1 MILVTGAD
9 GFVGRHLLP
18 SLGERAV
25 VAKADVR
32 DAAAVAAE
40 LRAVEPEAVVHLA
53 ALSSVGESWADPVET
68 WRVNVLGTLNVLQAA
83 SSGTRVLLASTGE
96 VYGNARD
103 LPASEDALLNPVSPY
118 GASKAAAELAC
129 APARARGELE
139 IVITRAFNT
148 EGPGRD
154 ERFALGSW
162 ARQIAELEQAG
173 GGTLLV
179 GDLSAE
185 RDIVDVR
192 DACRAY
198 ELLLGPEVEA
208 DTYNVASGRAVGM
221 QEVLDMLLG
230 LARCEIQVERDPER
244 MRPVDIPALWGDP
257 AKLEK
262 ATGWKAE
269 IPLEQTLSDT
279 LDYARETVA
288 KATRT

>member
-1 MILVTGAD
+1 MILVTGAG
-9 GFVGRHLLP
+9 GFVGGHLLP
-18 SLGERAV
+18 QLGERAV
-25 VAKADVR
+25 AAEADVR
-32 DAAAVAAE
+32 DAVAVAAE
-40 LRAVEPEAVVHLA
+40 LRAVGPTAVVHLA

-83 SSGTRVLLASTGE
+83 PRGARILLASTGE
-96 VYGNARD
+96 VYGRART
-103 LPASEDALLNPVSPY
+103 LPAAEDAPLDPVSPY

-139 IVITRAFNT
+139 IVVTRAFNT

-154 ERFALGSW
+154 DRFAVGSW

-179 GDLSAE
+179 GDLSAK

-198 ELLLGPEVEA
+198 ALLLDPDVAAG
-208 DTYNVASGRAVGM
+208 TYNVASGQAVGM
-221 QEVLDMLLG
+221 QQVLDVLLG
-230 LARCEIQVERDPER
+230 LARCEVRVEPDPER
-244 MRPVDIPALWGDP
+244 MRPVDLPELWGDP
-257 AKLEK
+257 AKLHA

-269 IPLEQTLSDT
+269 IPLAKTLADT
-279 LDYARETVA
+279 LDYARETV
-288 KATRT
+288 TRAART

>member
-18 SLGERAV
+18 QLGERAV
-25 VAKADVR
+25 ASNADVR
-32 DAAAVAAE
+32 DAVAVEAE

-83 SSGTRVLLASTGE
+83 SPGTRVLVASTGE
-96 VYGNARD
+96 VYGNARE
-103 LPASEDALLNPVSPY
+103 LPASEDSPLGPVSPY

-139 IVITRAFNT
+139 IVVTRAFNT

-154 ERFALGSW
+154 ERFAVGSW
-162 ARQIAELEQAG
+162 ARQIAELEQAD

-192 DACRAY
+192 DASRAY
-198 ELLLGPEVEA
+198 ELLLDSEVAA

-221 QEVLDMLLG
+221 QHVLDLLLG
-230 LARCEIQVERDPER
+230 LARCEIRVEGDPER
-244 MRPVDIPALWGDP
+244 MRPVDIPVLCGNP
-257 AKLEK
+257 AKLET

>member
-1 MILVTGAD
+1 MILVTGAG
-9 GFVGRHLLP
+9 GFVGGHLL
-18 SLGERAV
+18 SELGERAV
-25 VAKADVR
+25 GSEADVL

-40 LRAVEPEAVVHLA
+40 SRAVEPTAVVHLA

-83 SSGTRVLLASTGE
+83 APGTRVLLASTGE
-96 VYGNARD
+96 VYGHARE
-103 LPASEDALLNPVSPY
+103 LPATEDAPLDPVSPY

-154 ERFALGSW
+154 ERFAIGSW

-173 GGTLLV
+173 GGALRV
-179 GDLSAE
+179 GDLSAK

-192 DACRAY
+192 DASRAY
-198 ELLLGPEVEA
+198 ASLLDPAVAAG
-208 DTYNVASGRAVGM
+208 TYNIASGAAVGL
-221 QEVLDMLLG
+221 QHVLDTLIG
-230 LARCEIQVERDPER
+230 LARCEIQVEPDPDR
-244 MRPVDIPALWGDP
+244 MRPADLPELWGDP
-257 AKLEK
+257 AKLQA
-262 ATGWKAE
+262 ATGWRAE
-269 IPLEQTLSDT
+269 IPLEQTLSDA

-288 KATRT
+288 RAART